1 MRAVVH
7 LHGGA
12 TAPQSDGY
20 PEDWYSP
27 RGIRITGQGH
37 NHVDCV
43 YDNGQLATALWYHDH
58 ALGITRLNI
67 IAGLAGLYILR
78 DGRDTGGPSP
88 ITPSNPRAGENTM
101 GLPGPACGHGSGP
114 FYEIPLVIQDRA
126 LNEDGALFYPTDGV
140 NPDVHPQWI
149 QDFFGD
155 VICVNG
161 KVWPYLNV
169 EPRRY
174 RFRILNGCNSRI
186 LNLSLDSGQ
195 PIYQIGSDGGFLPR
209 VAQLDSLLIAPAER
223 ADVIIDFTG
232 MAKSTTTLVN
242 NAETPILRG
251 PKPDPQTTGQI
262 MQFRVVNPLNG
273 PDRSL
278 PPQSI
283 SLPAFDDLR
292 QLVTPDMMKRPRRS
306 YVHVINGTNGPLML
320 TFNHSRWMDPI
331 TENPRIGSV
340 EVWEMINTAADFHP
354 LHLHLIQ
361 FQILNRQAF
370 DVSAYAIG
378 PHVRQHAICGA
389 GSYAVSSGHTG
400 PCIRG
405 RSRLERYRSQ
415 SQGHGHTNR
424 DEMGSA
430 GSGLDWTRKFLAGR

>member
-1 MRAVVH
+1 MSFAFLGSFIGDLLLAQQEHPVPKNPVFSGTRLGTSFVKYLDPLPLINVMPNTGVMNQYQVQMVQFTQKLHRDLPPTQVWGYSAVGFPPSWPGWTIECPVNVPVTVRWINNLPDSHLLARSVDHTIHGAEEEFPDVRTVVH

-12 TAPQSDGY
+12 TVPQSDGY

-27 RGIRITGQGH
+27 RGIRITGLGH
-37 NHVDCV
+37 NHLDCV
-43 YDNGQLATALWYHDH
+43 YNNGQLATALWYHDH
-58 ALGITRLNI
+58 ALGITRLNVL
-67 IAGLAGLYILR
+67 AGLAGLYILR
-78 DGRDTGGPSP
+78 DGRDTGGPPST
-88 ITPSNPRAGENTM
+88 TPSNPRAGENTM

-126 LNEDGALFYPTDGV
+126 LNEDGTLFYPTDGV

-195 PIYQIGSDGGFLPR
+195 PIYQIGSDGGFLPK
-209 VAQLDSLLIAPAER
+209 VAQLASLLIAPAER
-223 ADVIIDFTG
+223 ADIIIDFTG

-242 NAETPILRG
+242 SAETPIVRG

-278 PPQSI
+278 PPPVHLFTRI
-283 SLPAFDDLR
+283 
-292 QLVTPDMMKRPRRS
+292 RRFA
-306 YVHVINGTNGPLML
+306 T
-320 TFNHSRWMDPI
+320 TRHS
-331 TENPRIGSV
+331 
-340 EVWEMINTAADFHP
+340 
-354 LHLHLIQ
+354 
-361 FQILNRQAF
+361 
-370 DVSAYAIG
+370 
-378 PHVRQHAICGA
+378 
-389 GSYAVSSGHTG
+389 
-400 PCIRG
+400 
-405 RSRLERYRSQ
+405 
-415 SQGHGHTNR
+415 
-424 DEMGSA
+424 
-430 GSGLDWTRKFLAGR
+430 